1 MEFYVIKGNE
11 IVWGPHSYPKAEQD
25 AQAICQPSLG
35 EEVVTEFPPKGK
47 VWENDGWREKT
58 LSEKVQ
64 DGEISL
70 EDRRNLLKTEILL
83 YCNSKLEQGV
93 QFQSF
98 NFQAREE
105 DLIRMSLAL
114 KKIELGGDWS
124 GFWRDSSNQWRE
136 ITSEQLSQ
144 LALIAGNHWESCF
157 RKSRTLIDQLPAK
170 NKNQFAN
177 YNIQAEWNAT
187 V

>member
-1 MEFYVIKGNE
+1 MFYLVKENSLIDQSENKSDLELVIESGML
-11 IVWGPHSYPKAEQD
+11 IFDSW
-25 AQAICQPSLG
+25 
-35 EEVVTEFPPKGK
+35 PPIGK
-47 VWENDGWREKT
+47 KFENNQWVDKTISEKT
-58 LSEKVQ
+58 E

-114 KKIELGGDWS
+114 KKIELGGNWS

-136 ITSEQLSQ
+136 ITSEQLSE

-170 NKNQFAN
+170 NKNQLAN